1 MAIDNNYNLDT
12 TDLQGFTISDGN
24 AIVNFFDND
33 SFLGISIDLSLTIP
47 INYIVTQQPEIVVT
61 TAVNG
66 YNRIMR
72 FSPVVTDNVYK
83 FAYNG
88 DYTPVVTYN
97 NAVFVSAVLSGTA
110 IYSTPTVYADYPL
123 IRLYKVDNQI
133 MQSVSTER
141 FDRITID
148 GNTEIKDLTSFIL
161 QYTRYPFNID
171 ATQNVNIIIGY
182 KQTSISAPLID
193 KQVFTLS
200 LGKVLIAGLYGNTSD
215 IDTTEIYIN
224 IAFYGLVNI
233 PSKYINTEIEIV
245 YNIDI
250 VGNNCVVNI
259 LSNDTIIN
267 SVSFAIGYNIPYII
281 NTKDL
286 DYKIS
291 TPLNNNILKNFDSQV
306 IIRQHPKITG
316 FEYNTRANVLLS
328 TVRGFIKCLDYH
340 IYNVGTSTEATL
352 IETALNKGVYFNAQ

>member
-24 AIVNFFDND
+24 AIVNFFDSD
-33 SFLGISIDLSLTIP
+33 SYLGIAINLTLTIP
-47 INYIVTQQPEIVVT
+47 KNYVVTQQPEIVVT
-61 TAVNG
+61 VSNNG
-66 YNRIMR
+66 YNRVMR
-72 FSPVVTDNVYK
+72 FNPVVTDNNYK
-83 FAYNG
+83 FSDNG
-88 DYTPVVTYN
+88 EYTPTVLYN
-97 NAVFVSAVLSGTA
+97 NAVFVSAVLSGVA

-161 QYTRYPFNID
+161 QYTRYPFNI
-171 ATQNVNIIIGY
+171 ATSQNANVIIGY
-182 KQTSISAPLID
+182 KQTNISAPLID

-200 LGKVLIAGLYGNTSD
+200 LGKVLIAGLYDNTSD
-215 IDTTEIYIN
+215 IDTSEIYIN

-267 SVSFAIGYNIPYII
+267 SVAFSIGYNIPYII

-286 DYKIS
+286 DYKIT
-291 TPLNNNILKNFDSQV
+291 TPLNNNVLKNFESQV
-306 IIRQHPKITG
+306 IIRQHPKIAG
-316 FEYNTRANVLLS
+316 FDNNTRANVLLS
-328 TVRGFIKCLDYH
+328 TVKGFVKCLDYH
-340 IYNVGTSTEATL
+340 IKNVGTSTETEM
-352 IETALNKGVYFNAQ
+352 IETALNNGVYFNA